1 MTVTESATA
10 GPPEAPRQ
18 IEQHQFTSDTAV
30 CAADL
35 YLPADAT
42 GMLPCVVMG
51 HGFSAT
57 KDSFALPQYARRF
70 ADAGYAVLAF
80 DYRHFGL
87 SEGQPR
93 QLVHSGRQ
101 REDWRA
107 AIAYARQLEQVDPQ
121 RIVLWGSSFSG
132 GHVLALAA
140 DDPEI
145 AAVIAQVPAIDP
157 VKGAGTETAP
167 VGVQLRLLLSAVRD
181 ALHGLL
187 RRQPVLIPVVAPHGQ
202 AAAMTEPE
210 ANKLLVSPLVVDTTW
225 RNEFAPRI
233 AFAMP
238 RYVTG
243 TAERLTMPVLFC
255 VAQHDVQTSPQF
267 TLDIADAALKAETR
281 IYPVGHFGLYHGAGF
296 AKAVA
301 DQIDFLSRHLQ
312 S

>member
-1 MTVTESATA
+1 MNEPTTTGSPA
-10 GPPEAPRQ
+10 APCR
-18 IEQHQFTSDTAV
+18 IEQHRFTSGTAT

-35 YLPADAT
+35 YLPVNAAQT
-42 GMLPCVVMG
+42 LPCIVMG

-57 KDSFALPQYARRF
+57 KDSFALPQYAQRF

-93 QLVHSGRQ
+93 QLVHFGRQ

-107 AIAYARQLEQVDPQ
+107 AIAYACHLEEVDPQ
-121 RIVLWGSSFSG
+121 RIALWGSSFSA
-132 GHVLALAA
+132 GHVLAVAA

-167 VGVQLRLLLSAVRD
+167 AGVQLQLLLSAVRD

-187 RRQPVLIPVVAPHGQ
+187 RRRPVLIPVVAPYGQ

-210 ANKLLVSPLVVDTTW
+210 ANTLLTGPLVADTTW
-225 RNEFAPRI
+225 RNEFAPRV

-255 VAQHDVQTSPQF
+255 VAQYDIQASPQF
-267 TLDIADAALKAETR
+267 TLDIADAAPNAETR
-281 IYPVGHFGLYHGAGF
+281 TYPVGHFGLYHGTGF
-296 AKAVA
+296 ARAIA
-301 DQIDFLSRHLQ
+301 DQVDFLSRHLRG
-312 S
+312 